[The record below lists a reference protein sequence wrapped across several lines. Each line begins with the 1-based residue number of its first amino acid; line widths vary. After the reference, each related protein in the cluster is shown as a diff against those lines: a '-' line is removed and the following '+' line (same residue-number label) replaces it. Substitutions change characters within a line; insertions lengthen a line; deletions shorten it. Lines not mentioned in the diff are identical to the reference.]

1 MSCRFASQ
9 ESCGKVGIKMSLIG
23 YALRMA
29 KQYYKPETYKHAL
42 RVAGYVA
49 ENPMIPD
56 DKMDDC
62 IALAIMHDLIEDTE
76 YTGGCFSSEHCRF
89 EECLNL
95 LTKPKDMDYIE
106 YVEEIRNYSRTNPE
120 SYWVKMADI
129 KDHLSQ
135 TETLTDKLKDK
146 YLAALPSLL

>member
-1 MSCRFASQ
+1 
-9 ESCGKVGIKMSLIG
+9 MSLIG

-29 KQYYKPETYKHAL
+29 KQYYEPKTYEHAL

-56 DKMDDC
+56 DKMDNC
-62 IALAIMHDLIEDTE
+62 VALAIMHDLIEDTKYSGGGFGAE
-76 YTGGCFSSEHCRF
+76 YSYF

-95 LTKPKDMDYIE
+95 LTRPKDMDYLK
-106 YVEEIRNYSRTNPE
+106 YVRQIRDYSNIRPE
-120 SYWVKMADI
+120 AYWVKMADM

-135 TETLTDKLKDK
+135 TETLTDNLKEK
-146 YLAALPSLL
+146 YLKALPYLL

>member
-1 MSCRFASQ
+1 
-9 ESCGKVGIKMSLIG
+9 MSLIG

-29 KQYYKPETYKHAL
+29 KQYYEPKTYEHAL

-56 DKMDDC
+56 DKMDNC
-62 IALAIMHDLIEDTE
+62 IALAIMHDLIEDTKYSGGGFGAE
-76 YTGGCFSSEHCRF
+76 YSYF

-95 LTKPKDMDYIE
+95 LTRPKDMDYLK
-106 YVEEIRNYSRTNPE
+106 YVRQIRDYSNIRPE
-120 SYWVKMADI
+120 AYWVKMADM

-135 TETLTDKLKDK
+135 TETLTDNLKEK
-146 YLAALPSLL
+146 YLKALPYLL

>member
-1 MSCRFASQ
+1 
-9 ESCGKVGIKMSLIG
+9 MSLIG

-29 KQYYKPETYKHAL
+29 KQYYEPKTYEHAL

-56 DKMDDC
+56 DKMDNC
-62 IALAIMHDLIEDTE
+62 IALAIMHDLIEDTKYSGGGFGAE
-76 YTGGCFSSEHCRF
+76 YSYF

-95 LTKPKDMDYIE
+95 LTRPKDMDYLK
-106 YVEEIRNYSRTNPE
+106 YVKQIRDYSNIRPE
-120 SYWVKMADI
+120 AYWVKMADM

-135 TETLTDKLKDK
+135 TETLTDNLKEK
-146 YLAALPSLL
+146 YLKALPYLL